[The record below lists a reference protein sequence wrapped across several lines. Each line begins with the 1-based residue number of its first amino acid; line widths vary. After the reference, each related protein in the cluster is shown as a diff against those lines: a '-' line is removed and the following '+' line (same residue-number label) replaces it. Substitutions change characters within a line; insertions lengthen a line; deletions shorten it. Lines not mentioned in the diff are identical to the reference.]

1 MTNKELQKKAEELEQ
16 TLKMQLSIAR
26 NESGDYLKM
35 GAIVLGS
42 AMIAAAT
49 VKILGSKK
57 KKKTQKVLQVL
68 EKEGLLDEKLQ
79 HRLTQKN
86 QPGLMGR
93 IGMALLPIAMNY
105 GREFLM
111 KRLNEQDS
119 VAPSEDES

>member
-26 NESGDYLKM
+26 NESGDYIKM
-35 GAIVLGS
+35 GAVLLGS

-57 KKKTQKVLQVL
+57 KKKTEKVLQVL
-68 EKEGLLDEKLQ
+68 EKEGLLDEELQ

-105 GREFLM
+105 GREFLI

>member
-35 GAIVLGS
+35 GAIVFGS
-42 AMIAAAT
+42 AIIAAAT

-57 KKKTQKVLQVL
+57 KKKTAKVLQVL
-68 EKEGLLDEKLQ
+68 EKEGLLDEELE
-79 HRLTQKN
+79 HRLTQKK

-111 KRLNEQDS
+111 KRLNEQGS
-119 VAPSEDES
+119 VAPIEDES

>member
-68 EKEGLLDEKLQ
+68 EKEGLLDEELQ